1 MTQETTP
8 APQEVEAGL
17 SEADAASELLK
28 RWGAT
33 EQTPTEEPESTEEP
47 EQMEAEE
54 AKPEAEEEA
63 EEQPEESEEVEIDVA
78 GEKYKL
84 PAQLAEQAKVIEAKV
99 KEIEAGA
106 TRKFQEAAE
115 LRKVAEA
122 QTEHAKQIGQLSQ
135 AKVEHLA
142 DLRTIDRRLQQLASM
157 DINAIAESD
166 PAMLARLTAESQQL
180 QFARGRVIDAI
191 QQTSASEQQVVTKA
205 DAEKIARMQTWAEKN
220 IKGWSGEYDNALM
233 DFCVKTLGADKQ
245 TMVGVLLKGGEPMLK
260 ALDLAYKGWK
270 VQSTDPKAKQVV
282 ATKTLKPGA
291 AGQVKSNAQATAET
305 AMRRLAQTKSVGDAA
320 AALLARSNA
329 SKRR

>member
-1 MTQETTP
+1 MEETTP
-8 APQEVEAGL
+8 SGEVQPGITE
-17 SEADAASELLK
+17 DQAASELLK

-33 EQTPTEEPESTEEP
+33 EQTPAEEEQPEEP
-47 EQMEAEE
+47 EQTEAPDEE

-63 EEQPEESEEVEIDVA
+63 EEAPEESEEVEIDVA

-84 PAQLAEQAKVIEAKV
+84 PAQLAEQAKVIEARV

-122 QTEHAKQIGQLSQ
+122 QTEHAKQIAQLSQ
-135 AKVEHLA
+135 AEVEHLA

-180 QFARGRVIDAI
+180 QFARGRVMDAV
-191 QQTSASEQQVVTKA
+191 QQTRAANAQATTKA
-205 DAEKIARMQTWAEKN
+205 DAERVAKLQSWAEKN
-220 IKGWSGEYDNALM
+220 IKGWGEDHDKALL
-233 DFCVKTLGADKQ
+233 DFGVKTLGMDQ
-245 TMVGVLLKGGEPMLK
+245 RTLMDIVLKGGEASLRLIDY
-260 ALDLAYKGWK
+260 ALKGWK
-270 VQSTDPKAKQVV
+270 VQTTDPKAKQVV

-291 AGQVKSNAQATAET
+291 AGQTKSNAQATAET
-305 AMRRLAQTKSVGDAA
+305 AMRRLAQTKNVEDAV

-329 SKRR
+329 KAKRR